1 MTERTLSIQRILVIG
16 AGRGG
21 TAMLELFLND
31 PLINIVGIVDV
42 DPHAA
47 ALEIARKNDIPSF
60 TRLDDAIEAC
70 RPCLAL
76 NLSADETVTDYV
88 VAKLGSTNVIGGF
101 QARFLWKL
109 VTRLKKTNEQVLHL
123 AHHDALTGLPNR
135 LLFYDRLNQALAR
148 GRREQELVAIMY
160 LDLDGFKQV
169 NDTRGH
175 DVGDAL
181 LREAAKRITS
191 SVRDTDTVARMG
203 GDEFTVIL
211 NNGRSLDNV
220 DRVARKI
227 IDVIDSPFLLHG
239 KSCSVSVS
247 IGISFYPLHGETPDD
262 LVKIA
267 DSAMYQA
274 KQCGKNCF
282 RIAELEVDHNLHGGE
297 A

>member
-1 MTERTLSIQRILVIG
+1 MIERTLSIQRILVIG

-31 PLINIVGIVDV
+31 PMISIAGIVDK
-42 DPHAA
+42 DPDAP
-47 ALEIARKNDIPSF
+47 ALELAKKNDIPSF
-60 TRLDDAIEAC
+60 TDLDQAIAAC

-88 VAKLGSTNVIGGF
+88 EEKLGSTNVIGGF

-109 VTRLKKTNEQVLHL
+109 VTRLKKTNEQVMHL

-135 LLFYDRLNQALAR
+135 VLFYDRLNQAIAR
-148 GRREQELVAIMY
+148 ARRDNELVAILY
-160 LDLDGFKQV
+160 LDLDGFKHV

-181 LREAAKRITS
+181 LRDAAKRIVS
-191 SVRDTDTVARMG
+191 CIRDSDTVARMG

-211 NNGRSLDNV
+211 CNGRTPESV

-227 IDVIDSPFLLHG
+227 IDAMDSPFLLHG
-239 KSCSVSVS
+239 KTSSVSAS
-247 IGISFYPLHGETPDD
+247 IGISFFPNHGDTPDE

-267 DSAMYQA
+267 DAAMYLA
-274 KQCGKNCF
+274 KQAGKNCC
-282 RIAELEVDHNLHGGE
+282 RTAELRIDHTLEG
-297 A
+297 